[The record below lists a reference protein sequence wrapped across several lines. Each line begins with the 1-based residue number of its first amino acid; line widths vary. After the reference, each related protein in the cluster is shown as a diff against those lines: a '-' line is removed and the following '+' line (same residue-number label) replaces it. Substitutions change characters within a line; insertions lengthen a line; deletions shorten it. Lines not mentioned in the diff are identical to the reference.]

1 MSDLVPIK
9 IASRTI
15 YAFDLSSHQM
25 KIDDHDFFCID
36 TSREKGTSDL
46 TIKGGTVI
54 PYKIVRKDLKGS
66 AGQLVELDKIDNFN
80 IDLAI
85 KEYHKHIHDGYEPM
99 PKINF
104 NTKVLVMLP

>member
-36 TSREKGTSDL
+36 TSREK
-46 TIKGGTVI
+46 VI
-54 PYKIVRKDLKGS
+54 AHVPNV
-66 AGQLVELDKIDNFN
+66 AG
-80 IDLAI
+80 
-85 KEYHKHIHDGYEPM
+85 PM
-99 PKINF
+99 VQPAWDF
-104 NTKVLVMLP
+104 RQG